1 MMKKE
6 MGLAVKQ
13 NVIRSVDGRIKY
25 KKFSDA
31 GREHY
36 HLGVWLDGEDRVLD
50 EIDYV
55 EYELHPS
62 FKNRVRK
69 SSNRK
74 NSFSATF
81 WTWGMFDIEVRVHYF
96 SGDVDTLT
104 HALEFSLPADDGTTY
119 VAV

>member
-1 MMKKE
+1 MMKIE
-6 MGLAVKQ
+6 MPLTVKQ

-36 HLGVWLDGEDRVLD
+36 HLGVWLDGEERVLD
-50 EIDYV
+50 EINFV

-62 FKNRVRK
+62 FSNRVRTSK
-69 SSNRK
+69 NRK
-74 NSFSATF
+74 NSFSVTF

-96 SGDVDTLT
+96 SGEVETFTHTL
-104 HALEFSLPADDGTTY
+104 EYSLPADDGHTY